1 MRLQLYSLLQHLL
14 ASCTQ
19 LLSIPAHFTSRNATM
34 TFTTKSYLRYLKP
47 SPNGDIISRVPAH
60 PLTSSLI
67 TGTFSTFLR
76 QRSSRVARRDGPN
89 TFPGSTSSFVS
100 VPESSE
106 PNL

>member
-34 TFTTKSYLRYLKP
+34 TFTTKSYSQYLKP

-60 PLTSSLI
+60 PLTSSLT
-67 TGTFSTFLR
+67 TGTCSTFP
-76 QRSSRVARRDGPN
+76 QPRSSHVARQDGLN
-89 TFPGSTSSFVS
+89 TFLGLTLSFTSVPGS
-100 VPESSE
+100 
-106 PNL
+106 